1 MSYAR
6 TPRDIF
12 LVTTNVHAHSSKM
25 YFSTP
30 EKYHMKS
37 KFSVLPYI
45 FYRHPE
51 LTCIQLLFFFLTVR

>member
-30 EKYHMKS
+30 EK
-37 KFSVLPYI
+37 
-45 FYRHPE
+45 HPHE
-51 LTCIQLLFFFLTVR
+51 IQIQCIALYFLSPP